1 MLGYYCQS
9 AASATIVETPQVE
22 VHTATYFLFV
32 TAAMDLPL
40 TASCS
45 QTIQIIMTHWFET
58 VSGKAHA

>member
-9 AASATIVETPQVE
+9 AALATVVEMPQVE

-32 TAAMDLPL
+32 TAAADQPL

-45 QTIQIIMTHWFET
+45 QTIQIIMTRWFET
-58 VSGKAHA
+58 VSGEDQA